1 MWSLTESVMELLWD
15 KDAEI
20 AGMTLITLSFIYLHK
35 HILIPNPIA
44 LQLAEALLSFFDT
57 VRLCAPGHGP

>member
-1 MWSLTESVMELLWD
+1 MLWELLWD

-20 AGMTLITLSFIYLHK
+20 VGMTLIALSFIFLHK
-35 HILIPNPIA
+35 HIQIPNSIA

-57 VRLCAPGHGP
+57 VRLCVPGHGS